1 MGSGGQE
8 GTQAAARLFEFLRE
22 VQRLRVRPIQTLQA
36 YRSAGGDYF
45 DLSAWPRDHGL
56 KVPCLEGDGSEAP
69 IAVVPRLPST
79 AAPEPDA
86 VLKPWIVGD
95 YTKPSAQVSLALTL
109 LAPHSPDPDS
119 SEVSVVEQNLDDR
132 PDVKEMFDH
141 WHNRWRTWASYEQS
155 TKPIRDIY
163 KRLFVTRE
171 TLQAASQEW
180 EVVLG
185 VGRLRWNDSV
195 DRPLLV
201 QAVRIDLDEE
211 SGALVVSAEEPFAVE
226 LDMIDPTE
234 WPTAESRAV
243 LGEGLDLFLDV
254 QFTTERLTAFM
265 NMFSSAGAVGDRPAD
280 RTAPWIEVSPTL
292 ILRRRSAQG
301 LVEALDAIAQYL
313 INADEVPE
321 GLLSLIDPDEVAL
334 GQLGEPS
341 EEGAVFWDDEEYFLP
356 LPVNERQF
364 DVIRRVDHRSLTL
377 VQGPP
382 GTGKTHTTAA
392 LISHLL
398 AQGKRVLVTAQ
409 TEQAL
414 REVRD
419 KLPAAVQ
426 DLAVPVLGT
435 GQEERSLLSRSVS
448 VLAERASAG
457 APSGQ
462 QNLSSLRTQLASAKA
477 KRASM
482 HNRLIELRRSEVE
495 PSTIG
500 PYSGTRSSIAEQV
513 LTQSPAYE
521 WILGLTADPPAE
533 TSPLTSAEWLCLLH
547 LLRRSEIDEHAAEY
561 AQPLPDISLCP
572 SAAQME
578 EAWAAIERA
587 QAVVADHEVAGQSE
601 SASVL
606 RGRDDAEVESVEMAA
621 QRLSRQLSALRG
633 RREAWISI
641 YLDDLVAGKGNAWTA
656 RRDNVATKLSEA
668 DRLLLAVRDEHKV
681 IINCDPMQART
692 MARAAREHLA
702 QGGTIKT
709 DALGRPKLGMFASKL
724 LKSCQPLFETCL
736 VDGAPPTTEES
747 LNRVV
752 AWVDLSEQL
761 QGLDSAWPETTA
773 SKEDTFTERLAW
785 HRAELEILAQ
795 AMDFGGSFVALKQT
809 LESMGL
815 VNSVWQSSGDLDDLS
830 RAAQCVLAERALKAQ
845 REPLDH
851 LCAALTNL
859 DSSQTP
865 APLARGLAL
874 AIAHHDRDTYSQEL
888 RRLAYLLQLK
898 ADHVEREHLRARSQ
912 VGASLILQAVSQ
924 SPDAIEWDLRLERI
938 GDAWAWL
945 RARTWLSDTQPEN
958 VNRLQGSLRSI
969 EDDVRSL
976 VGEISA
982 ELAWS
987 KAVDR
992 LKPSQITDLVQYTQL
1007 VRKLGK
1013 GTGKYAARQRQQI
1026 RDVLQRCVNSVP
1038 VWIVPLHRVATQFSM
1053 TPGLFDVVIIDEASQ
1068 AGLEAAFLQFLGNRV
1083 VVVGD
1088 DKQVSPTVIVDH
1100 QKVHQL
1106 GHGFLAD
1113 SPYLATWTD
1122 PGRSLFDEAKAKYP
1136 DLITLVEHRRCVPDI
1151 IGFSNQIA
1159 YEPDGIRLIPVR
1171 EVGSTALDP
1180 VVPVFVED
1188 GYAEGSSSSRRN
1200 PPEARA
1206 IVAAIRECISDPAY
1220 EGKSMG
1226 VISLLGEPQARLI
1239 ESLLLEEIGPVEMAR
1254 RQLRCG
1260 VASAFQGSERHVIF
1274 LSMVAATDDEN
1285 RFAAQTQDTAIQ
1297 RYNVATSRA
1306 QDQLWVFHSEPLSR
1320 LSNSQDLRR
1329 QLLDYA
1335 YRVRDRAGAGFP
1347 NATQG
1352 LVPEDE
1358 LVAPFDSLFEQR
1370 VHNRIYERGY
1380 SIIPQYESLGY
1391 FIDLVVVGRRG
1402 KFAIECD
1409 GDAWHGQDRYLQ
1421 DIARQRELERCG
1433 WRFFRISESDFII
1446 DPEAALASLW
1456 PLLEAL
1462 DGDSQPSPTRTAP
1475 AIARVPAEE
1484 PAQIPPVSHSAS
1496 TEERPLAE
1504 ADDVPTYSDG
1514 EAARDGLTTLFAM
1527 DLDDLEQIN
1536 PTDLFD
1542 PEITGDSLR
1551 APTAGHLRVVS
1562 ASSEVGASTSP
1573 DERDLG
1579 SPAPT
1584 DNDLDHPP
1592 VVPWHFAYAEWAS
1605 SGGEPGLEES
1615 TKSLAQTLAS
1625 IIAVEGPVL
1634 GGRAMRLYLRA
1645 IGRARLGK
1653 QVERTLDE
1661 ALAVAERQGLVI
1673 VDNPT
1678 RTRNRTQMTF
1688 RTPTTSPVVL
1698 RARGP
1703 RELYEIPHN
1712 ELRESIARVAQ
1723 ETGRTDEDLQRAVL
1737 QVYGLQRLEEKAS
1750 SHLLRVER
1758 LPRPAAADV
1767 SAPTPR

>member
-1 MGSGGQE
+1 MSSGGNE
-8 GTQAAARLFEFLRE
+8 GTRAAAHLFEFLRE
-22 VQRLRVRPIQTLQA
+22 VQRLRVRSIQGLQA
-36 YRSAGGDYF
+36 YRSAGGDYY
-45 DLSAWPRDHGL
+45 DLGSWPREHGL
-56 KVPCLEGDGSEAP
+56 KVPCLEGDGTEAP
-69 IAVVPRLPST
+69 IAVVPRIQSK

-95 YTKPSAQVSLALTL
+95 YAKPSTQVTLAPTL
-109 LAPHSPDPDS
+109 LAPHSPDPNS
-119 SEVSVVEQNLDDR
+119 SEVSVVEQELDDH
-132 PDVKEMFDH
+132 PDVKLMFDQ
-141 WHNRWRTWASYEQS
+141 WYARWRVWASSEQS

-171 TLQAASQEW
+171 TVQAASQEW

-185 VGRLRWNDSV
+185 VGRLRWHDSV

-201 QAVRIDLDEE
+201 QGVRIDLDEE
-211 SGALVVSAEEPFAVE
+211 SGDLVVTAEDPLAVE

-234 WPTAESRAV
+234 WPTAEARAV
-243 LGEGLDLFLDV
+243 IGDGLDLYLDV
-254 QFTTERLTAFM
+254 EFATERLTAFM
-265 NMFSSAGAVGDRPAD
+265 NMFSSAGAVGERPAD
-280 RTAPWIEVSPTL
+280 RTAPWIELSPTL

-301 LVEALDAIAQYL
+301 LVEALDAIVQYL

-321 GLLSLIDPDEVAL
+321 GLLSLIDPDEVTL

-341 EEGAVFWDDEEYFLP
+341 EDGAVFWDEDEYFLP

-364 DVIRRVDHRSLTL
+364 EVIRRVDHRSLTL

-435 GQEERSLLSRSVS
+435 GQEERNLLSRSVS
-448 VLAERASAG
+448 VLSERASSG
-457 APSGQ
+457 APSGERQ
-462 QNLSSLRTQLASAKA
+462 LSSLRAQLADAKSQ
-477 KRASM
+477 RAAM
-482 HNRLIELRRSEVE
+482 HNRLIELRRTEVE
-495 PSTIG
+495 PSTVG
-500 PYSGTRSSIAEQV
+500 PYSGTRSGIADQV
-513 LTQSPAYE
+513 LTQSPE
-521 WILGLTADPPAE
+521 FDWILALTTQTLGE
-533 TSPLTSAEWLCLLH
+533 TSPLRDVEWLRLVH
-547 LLRRSEIDEHAAEY
+547 LLRRSDIDEYALDY
-561 AQPLPDISLCP
+561 AQPLPDIAMCP
-572 SAAQME
+572 SVAAME
-578 EAWAAIERA
+578 ETWAAIERS
-587 QAVVADHEVAGQSE
+587 QAVVADYALAGQSE
-601 SASVL
+601 AASVL
-606 RGRDDAEVESVEMAA
+606 RGRSDAEVESIEATA
-621 QRLSRQLSALRG
+621 QRLGRQLSALRG
-633 RREAWISI
+633 RREPWVAH
-641 YLDDLVAGKGNAWTA
+641 YLDDLVARKGAAWVA
-656 RRDNVATKLSEA
+656 RRDNVFTQLSEA
-668 DRLLLAVRDEHKV
+668 DRLLVVVGDEHKIV
-681 IINCDPMQART
+681 INGDAMQART

-709 DALGRPKLGMFASKL
+709 DALARPRLGMFSSKL
-724 LKSCQPLFETCL
+724 LKSCQPLFENCL
-736 VDGAPPTTEES
+736 VDGSPPTDEDALE
-747 LNRVV
+747 RVV
-752 AWVDLSEQL
+752 AWVDLSDQL
-761 QGLDSAWPETTA
+761 HGLDAAWPDTTA
-773 SKEDTFTERLAW
+773 SKEDTLAERTAW
-785 HRAELEILAQ
+785 HRAELEILVQ
-795 AMDFGGSFVALKQT
+795 ALEFGDSFVALQQS

-815 VNSVWQSSGDLDDLS
+815 VDSAWDSSDDLEDLS
-830 RAAQCVLAERALKAQ
+830 RAAQCVLAERSLEGRRK
-845 REPLDH
+845 PLDQ
-851 LCAALTNL
+851 LSEALSAL
-859 DSSQTP
+859 DSSRAP
-865 APLARGLAL
+865 APLARRLTM
-874 AIAHHDRDTYSQEL
+874 AIVKHERETYIHEL
-888 RRLAYLLQLK
+888 QRLAELLQLK
-898 ADHVEREHLRARSQ
+898 AYQAEREHLSSLAQS
-912 VGASLILQAVSQ
+912 GAPLILNALKQTPQA
-924 SPDAIEWDLRLERI
+924 AEWDHRLEHV
-938 GDAWAWL
+938 DEAWAWR

-958 VNRLQGSLRSI
+958 VNRLQSSLRDI
-969 EDDVRSL
+969 EDEVRAL

-987 KAVDR
+987 KAVGR
-992 LKPSQITDLVQYTQL
+992 LKPSQVTDLVQYTQL

-1106 GHGFLAD
+1106 GHGFLAE

-1136 DLITLVEHRRCVPDI
+1136 DLITLIEHRRCVPDI

-1180 VVPVFVED
+1180 VVPVFVEE
-1188 GYAEGSSSSRRN
+1188 GYVEGSSSSRRN

-1220 EGKSMG
+1220 DDKTMG

-1239 ESLLLEEIGPVEMAR
+1239 ETMLLEEVGPVEMSR

-1274 LSMVAATDDEN
+1274 LSMVAATDDDN
-1285 RFAAQTQDTAIQ
+1285 RFAVQTQDTAIQ

-1320 LSNSQDLRR
+1320 LSNPQDLRR

-1352 LVPEDE
+1352 LAPEDE
-1358 LVAPFDSLFEQR
+1358 LVSPFDSLFEQR

-1380 SIIPQYESLGY
+1380 AIIPQYESLGY

-1421 DIARQRELERCG
+1421 DISRQRELERCG
-1433 WRFFRISESDFII
+1433 WSFFRITESDFII
-1446 DPEAALASLW
+1446 DPEAALAPLW

-1462 DGDSQPSPTRTAP
+1462 DSDSQLSPERLSPPLTRDSTGDVNQASRPSDS
-1475 AIARVPAEE
+1475 ESLE
-1484 PAQIPPVSHSAS
+1484 MG
-1496 TEERPLAE
+1496 LA
-1504 ADDVPTYSDG
+1504 AADDDVPKEVNAVSP
-1514 EAARDGLTTLFAM
+1514 RDGLSMLFAM
-1527 DLDDLEQIN
+1527 ELDDLELVD

-1542 PEITGDSLR
+1542 PEIAGDVLR
-1551 APTAGHLRVVS
+1551 VPTDFHLRVVPPEG
-1562 ASSEVGASTSP
+1562 EVDIATSP
-1573 DERDLG
+1573 DGDEPVPITASSDDLVHLPIV
-1579 SPAPT
+1579 S
-1584 DNDLDHPP
+1584 
-1592 VVPWHFAYAEWAS
+1592 WHFPYIEWSS
-1605 SGGEPGLEES
+1605 SGGEPGLEAS
-1615 TKSLAQTLAS
+1615 TESLAQALAS
-1625 IIAVEGPVL
+1625 IIAVEGPML

-1661 ALAVAERQGLVI
+1661 ALTVAEREGLVI
-1673 VDNPT
+1673 ADNPT

-1688 RTPTTSPVVL
+1688 RTPATSPVIL

-1712 ELRESIARVAQ
+1712 ELRESTARVAE
-1723 ETGRTDEDLQRAVL
+1723 ETGRSDEDLQRAVL

-1750 SHLLRVER
+1750 SHLLRIER
-1758 LPRPAAADV
+1758 LPRPASNEV
-1767 SAPTPR
+1767 SEPRSP